1 MKGVK
6 KEENMSEYTP
16 TEKMN
21 KIFNEKVQLQRWLDV
36 EVALAKA
43 QAHLGVIPQEM
54 ADEISR
60 KAKIEL
66 LDMEKFKE
74 VQKQVF
80 HPLVSLL
87 SVLRPICQ
95 GKAGQYLHLG
105 VTTQDIWDT
114 ATVLQ
119 LKEAYKVVY
128 ESLRQIEADLLSMAE
143 KHADTVMAGR
153 THCVHAI
160 PLTFGYKIAVLAR
173 EVRRHIERLKECRER
188 FLVGHISGAVGT
200 FASFGEKGPQLQA
213 LVMKDLGLGVPDIC
227 WQASRDRPAE
237 FANLLSI
244 IASTLARFAN
254 EVCLLMS
261 SEIVEVSEPWKMG
274 IVGSST
280 MPHKR
285 NPLIAEIIRAQAK
298 KVKYNAALVTEVM
311 VVEHDRDLNFWI
323 AEGNTLTESCL
334 IMGEILTH
342 SQNMAKGLIV
352 YPERMVK
359 NIDTLKGLMLSEVV
373 MLELGRK
380 VGKQSAFEIVYED
393 SVKTMEEGVRFKEV
407 LMKDERVTQ
416 YLTEGDIDRILDPKG
431 YVGLAPQITREMVN
445 LSRKEREND

>member
-1 MKGVK
+1 
-6 KEENMSEYTP
+6 MSEYTP

-21 KIFNEKVQLQRWLDV
+21 KIFNEEAKLQRWLDV

-43 QAHLGVIPQEM
+43 QAQLEVIPQEM

-66 LDMEKFKE
+66 LDMEKYKHI
-74 VQKQVF
+74 QQQIF

-119 LKEAYKVVY
+119 LKEAYNVVY
-128 ESLRQIEADLLSMAE
+128 KSLRQIEANLLSMAE
-143 KHADTVMAGR
+143 EHADTVMAGR

-173 EVRRHIERLKECRER
+173 EVRRHIERLKECRKR
-188 FLVGHISGAVGT
+188 LLVGHISGAVGT

-213 LVMKDLGLGVPDIC
+213 LVMKNLGLGVPDIC

-244 IASTLARFAN
+244 IAATLARFAN

-274 IVGSST
+274 LVG
-280 MPHKR
+280 
-285 NPLIAEIIRAQAK
+285 
-298 KVKYNAALVTEVM
+298 
-311 VVEHDRDLNFWI
+311 
-323 AEGNTLTESCL
+323 
-334 IMGEILTH
+334 
-342 SQNMAKGLIV
+342 
-352 YPERMVK
+352 
-359 NIDTLKGLMLSEVV
+359 
-373 MLELGRK
+373 
-380 VGKQSAFEIVYED
+380 
-393 SVKTMEEGVRFKEV
+393 
-407 LMKDERVTQ
+407 
-416 YLTEGDIDRILDPKG
+416 
-431 YVGLAPQITREMVN
+431 
-445 LSRKEREND
+445 